1 MTHTAFP
8 RGFFVTGTDTGVGK
22 TRFAV
27 ALLKAL
33 SRAGARTA
41 GMKPVASGCELR
53 GGHLVNDDALALQAA
68 SSIDVTYDEVN
79 PYAFG
84 PAIAPHA
91 AAKQAGV
98 AIELSRVRSCFSIL
112 AARAD
117 CVIVEGAGG
126 WLVPLGPEETMANV
140 AADLGLP
147 IVLVVGMR
155 LGCINHALLTARAI
169 ESSGQRLAGWVAND
183 SEPTM
188 PERAA
193 SFAAIAE
200 RLKAPCLAD
209 LAYGQDPNLE
219 SITSH
224 CLAISF

>member
-22 TRFAV
+22 THVAV

-53 GGHLVNDDALALQAA
+53 GGRLVNDDALALQAA
-68 SSIDVTYDEVN
+68 SSIDVTYDQVN
-79 PYAFG
+79 PYAFA
-84 PAIAPHA
+84 PAIAPHVA
-91 AAKQAGV
+91 ARQAGV
-98 AIELSRVRSCFSIL
+98 AIELSRVRSCFSAL

-126 WLVPLGPEETMANV
+126 WLVPLGPEETMANL
-140 AADLGLP
+140 AAELGLP

-169 ESSGQRLAGWVAND
+169 ESSGQRLAAWVAND
-183 SEPTM
+183 TGPAM
-188 PERAA
+188 RERAA
-193 SFAAIAE
+193 SFAAVAE
-200 RLKAPCLAD
+200 RLEAPCLAD
-209 LAYGQDPNLE
+209 LAWQQNSNLD
-219 SITSH
+219 SIASH